1 MKIYARGLLTVLG
14 LVAIGAATANS
25 IAQRNEGRMVKIG
38 LQLYSVRDECA
49 KDLPAVLKAV
59 GKMGYDGVEF
69 AGYYGRSAPELRRM
83 LDENGLK
90 CCGTHIGL
98 ETLVGDQLEK
108 TVEFNKILG
117 NKYLVVPWMPEE
129 RRNSK
134 AAWLET
140 ARLYNEISRKLEKH
154 GMFIGYH
161 NHTEEFKPLEGE
173 LPWDVFFGNT
183 DPRVVMQFDTGNALS
198 GGAKAAGFLA
208 RYPGRARTVHIK
220 EHAANNPKALLGEG
234 DIDWKEVLPLLKGK
248 AGTEWFI
255 IEYESDAYPPLVSVD
270 KCLANFRKM
279 IK

>member
-1 MKIYARGLLTVLG
+1 MAL
-14 LVAIGAATANS
+14 IGIGSLAADTPS
-25 IAQRNEGRMVKIG
+25 GAQKAGKRPVKIG
-38 LQLYSVRDECA
+38 LQLYSVRDDCA
-49 KDLPAVLKAV
+49 KDLPGVLKAV
-59 GKMGYDGVEF
+59 GKMGYEGVEF
-69 AGYYGRSAPELRRM
+69 AGYHGFSAQELRRM

-98 ETLVGDQLEK
+98 DTLLGDNLAK
-108 TVEFNKILG
+108 TIEFNKVLG
-117 NKYLVVPWMPEE
+117 NKYLVVPWLPEHN
-129 RRNSK
+129 RNSK
-134 AAWLET
+134 EAWLET
-140 ARLYNEISRKLEKH
+140 ARTFNEISKKLEPH
-154 GMFIGYH
+154 GMFVGYH

-173 LPWDVFFGNT
+173 LPWDIFFGGT

-198 GGAKAAGFLA
+198 GGAKAAGFLN

-255 IEYESDAYPPLVSVD
+255 IEYESDAFPPLVSVD